1 VRQISGNIKKLKKID
16 DNHYELDVRG
26 LVCPF
31 PQVLVTSSLEN
42 LSVNDVLEVLID
54 NPPSVRDIP
63 LSLEKKGYTVEESK
77 LDKITWKMTVFSGK

>member
-1 VRQISGNIKKLKKID
+1 MSENRKKLKKLD
-16 DNHYELDVRG
+16 ENRYELDVRG

-42 LSVNDVLEVLID
+42 LSVNDILEVLID

-63 LSLEKKGYTVEESK
+63 LSLERKGYAVEELK
-77 LDKITWKMTVFSGK
+77 VDKMTWKLTVFSGK